1 MLQREGLHKA
11 KHPAHAS
18 LQWHKHNNSNG
29 FTRVFKIQCVL
40 KRYLEA
46 AAFGTLTHTVSAQGC
61 TQTIGDT
68 DTTALKAPAAQ
79 V

>member
-29 FTRVFKIQCVL
+29 LARVFKIQCVL

-46 AAFGTLTHTVSAQGC
+46 AAFGTLTHTVSA
-61 TQTIGDT
+61 
-68 DTTALKAPAAQ
+68 
-79 V
+79 